1 MRTIVVQYRTKPAAA
16 DENQQ
21 LIEQVFAELAERKPP
36 NLRYVSMRLED
47 GVSFVH
53 VAMET
58 GDGGGALGDLPAFQA
73 FVRDIA
79 DRCEVPPAATGAAVV
94 GSYGF

>member
-1 MRTIVVQYRTKPAAA
+1 MRTIVVQYRTKPDAA

-21 LIEQVFAELAERKPP
+21 LIEEVFAELAERKPP

-58 GDGGGALGDLPAFQA
+58 DEGAGSLGDLPAFRT
-73 FVRDIA
+73 FVSEIA